1 MTELAAK
8 LEEEA
13 NIDFQ
18 KKHKLGKDK
27 EEYNAQFKTT
37 KDAFKEL
44 EPFNIKKQLF
54 EIKSMTPEE
63 YETILRCLEEF
74 KVNAKMYA
82 FLFSFAAVSFSYWQR
97 HVLPRAFYPFALVTG
112 IATGSAYGIIKTGA
126 FAAERVDALGKD
138 YEISRMMK

>member
-44 EPFNIKKQLF
+44 
-54 EIKSMTPEE
+54 
-63 YETILRCLEEF
+63 
-74 KVNAKMYA
+74 
-82 FLFSFAAVSFSYWQR
+82 
-97 HVLPRAFYPFALVTG
+97 
-112 IATGSAYGIIKTGA
+112 
-126 FAAERVDALGKD
+126 
-138 YEISRMMK
+138 